1 MTLEQNFT
9 DPELALVKLGI
20 QLTILWPLKYFPQVL
35 FMLLLILGI
44 YKNIINEHHYELVE
58 VVHEHT
64 VHQVHEV
71 SWHIR
76 QTK

>member
-1 MTLEQNFT
+1 MFL
-9 DPELALVKLGI
+9 
-20 QLTILWPLKYFPQVL
+20 
-35 FMLLLILGI
+35 MLLLILGI

-71 SWHIR
+71 SWCVR
-76 QTK
+76 QSE